1 MSTGIFYFSI
11 ENFWKRVTEQ
21 TKSIWDMATEELSAL
36 RENIARKGTNSY
48 YYAHGHK
55 VDGPQW
61 DGSLEPRLLSRTVSS
76 DSSSSVPTTPI
87 TDYAWGD
94 ETAKVVLYIEHEGV
108 HLIPED
114 QIICSIDNNIFD
126 FKFTINNKTY
136 ELYIDNLHDEVESVS
151 YRKKE
156 NKFTVSLKKKS
167 AVSWY
172 QLKKK

>member
-1 MSTGIFYFSI
+1 
-11 ENFWKRVTEQ
+11 
-21 TKSIWDMATEELSAL
+21 MATEELSAL

-61 DGSLEPRLLSRTVSS
+61 DGSLEPRLLSRTAST
-76 DSSSSVPTTPI
+76 DTTPTSSVHTTPI

-94 ETAKVVLYIEHEGV
+94 ETSKVVIYIEHEGV
-108 HLIPED
+108 HTIPDD

-126 FKFTINNKTY
+126 FKFTLNSKTY
-136 ELYIDNLHDEVESVS
+136 QLYIDNLHDEIESVS
-151 YRKKE
+151 YKKKE

-167 AVSWY
+167 PVSWY

>member
-1 MSTGIFYFSI
+1 
-11 ENFWKRVTEQ
+11 
-21 TKSIWDMATEELSAL
+21 MATEELSAL

-61 DGSLEPRLLSRTVSS
+61 DGSLEPRLLSRTASTDTTS
-76 DSSSSVPTTPI
+76 TSSVPTTPI

-94 ETAKVVLYIEHEGV
+94 ETSKVVIYIEHEGV
-108 HLIPED
+108 HAIPDD

-126 FKFTINNKTY
+126 FKFTLNSKTY
-136 ELYIDNLHDEVESVS
+136 QLYIDNLHDEIESVS
-151 YRKKE
+151 YKKKE

-167 AVSWY
+167 PVSWY

>member
-1 MSTGIFYFSI
+1 
-11 ENFWKRVTEQ
+11 
-21 TKSIWDMATEELSAL
+21 MATEELSAL

-61 DGSLEPRLLSRTVSS
+61 DGSLEPRLLSRTAST
-76 DSSSSVPTTPI
+76 DTTPTSSVPTTPI

-94 ETAKVVLYIEHEGV
+94 ETSKVVIYIEHEGV
-108 HLIPED
+108 HTIPDD

-126 FKFTINNKTY
+126 FKFTLNSKTY
-136 ELYIDNLHDEVESVS
+136 QLYIDNLHDEIESVS
-151 YRKKE
+151 YKKKE

-167 AVSWY
+167 PVSWY